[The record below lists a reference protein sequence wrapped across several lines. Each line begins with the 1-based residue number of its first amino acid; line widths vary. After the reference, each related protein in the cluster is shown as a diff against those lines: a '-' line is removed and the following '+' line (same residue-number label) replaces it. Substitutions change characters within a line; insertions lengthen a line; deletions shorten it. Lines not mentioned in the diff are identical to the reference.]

1 MCMKTDDDRVF
12 EHTTVSRVYQK
23 SRESSFILRV
33 IERHV
38 GLRPVST
45 FEQNITRWTEIHF
58 CCSC

>member
-23 SRESSFILRV
+23 SRKSSFILRV

-45 FEQNITRWTEIHF
+45 FEQKHYTLDRN
-58 CCSC
+58 SLLL